1 MYVRT
6 ALFRLW
12 WLTCTG
18 SGCPRAA
25 GAGPGRRQTHTHLNI
40 NTHTHFIKMDYS
52 TIHTY
57 TSAAVFTATYIHT
70 YNNNH
75 KSWPAGWKTTARIF
89 LKCTMGL
96 LSLWVGED
104 STYIHT
110 YILISI
116 AASVTRIKGHFQ
128 LPVDGGFRQSLLLFH
143 FHISNYE
150 KKVDQQVRIW
160 NTYIH
165 TYIHTNWLTQVFILF
180 V

>member
-1 MYVRT
+1 MYYVYMSMYVCMYVCK
-6 ALFRLW
+6 W
-12 WLTCTG
+12 PTCTG

-110 YILISI
+110 YIHINIHRCFCYKDKRTFSTTGRWRI
-116 AASVTRIKGHFQ
+116 QAITAAVPLPHFQ
-128 LPVDGGFRQSLLLFH
+128 LR
-143 FHISNYE
+143 
-150 KKVDQQVRIW
+150 KKSRP
-160 NTYIH
+160 TG
-165 TYIHTNWLTQVFILF
+165 
-180 V
+180 